1 MRSPR
6 LGRLRPRLEGC
17 SRRSS
22 RRNRSILLLLVQ
34 RKWRFLL
41 AFESRKAML
50 LVERLVQ
57 AYSYQVSVHGPA
69 SASEPVSAQHPAEE
83 NVTALAR
90 ALAAVQARMVPAS
103 EGPYAC
109 GRALSMADM
118 AAVPFVLRALMALE
132 ADIGKYPAGEG
143 RRAFEAFNSDPRYA
157 RVREYVIAVKAHPTV
172 QATWDEVSGR
182 PHAHTKWS

>member
-1 MRSPR
+1 MAVRAFVAHFEARFVPAFDGAFLRGSP
-6 LGRLRPRLEGC
+6 
-17 SRRSS
+17 
-22 RRNRSILLLLVQ
+22 
-34 RKWRFLL
+34 
-41 AFESRKAML
+41 
-50 LVERLVQ
+50 
-57 AYSYQVSVHGPA
+57 
-69 SASEPVSAQHPAEE
+69 AQD
-83 NVTALAR
+83 VLD

-157 RVREYVIAVKAHPTV
+157 RVREYVTAVKAHPTV